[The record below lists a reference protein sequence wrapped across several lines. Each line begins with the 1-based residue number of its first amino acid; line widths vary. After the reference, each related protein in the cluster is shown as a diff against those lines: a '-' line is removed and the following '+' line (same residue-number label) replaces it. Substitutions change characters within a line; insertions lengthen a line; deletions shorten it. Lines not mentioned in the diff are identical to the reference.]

1 MTDSDERPETWK
13 PVEPMDACTFS
24 GYEASDKGRVRSVD
38 RMSRGRRYSGKD
50 LSLRPDKDGY
60 ILTDFRCDDP
70 ENCPRGGKHTF
81 SVHKV
86 VLTTFDRPC
95 PFGMEACHSRRGP
108 AFNWWPEG
116 VRWGTKPENE
126 ADKPE
131 PSTAPE
137 PTFPCRNAPACG
149 NKVVNEGR
157 RCLDCVAEVGREAA
171 VMLNAQMPLQEV
183 AEHFGYTGG
192 DWVFSLAVK
201 HGGYEGSKAEARTQR
216 PPGAHVT
223 CTCPGCVTDR
233 HRGRLAR
240 ALATLRARPR
250 KARR

>member
-1 MTDSDERPETWK
+1 MTDSDERPEAWK
-13 PVEPMDACTFS
+13 PVPEIDGCTFS
-24 GYEASDKGRVRSVD
+24 GYEASDKGRARSID
-38 RMSRGRRYSGKD
+38 RVSRGRRYSGRD

-70 ENCPRGGKHTF
+70 ERCPRGGKHTF

-95 PFGMEACHSRRGP
+95 PPGMEACHSRRGP
-108 AFNWWPEG
+108 SFNWWPEG

-137 PTFPCRNAPACG
+137 PTFPCRNAPTCG
-149 NKVVNEGR
+149 NLVVNEGR
-157 RCLDCVAEVGREAA
+157 RCLDCVAGVGREAA
-171 VMLNAQMPLQEV
+171 GLLRAGTPLQEV

-192 DWVFSLAVK
+192 DWVYSLAVK
-201 HGGYEGSKAEARTQR
+201 HGGYEGSKAQARMQR
-216 PPGAHVT
+216 PDHRP
-223 CTCPGCVTDR
+223 CTCAGCQPSPR
-233 HRGRLAR
+233 QSRGVFAR
-240 ALATLRARPR
+240 VVATLRARPA
-250 KARR
+250 KAQP